1 VASVIG
7 ATLYNFHQLWFD
19 CVCWQKSFYR
29 RLTNEKQSDTFFK
42 VFYERIQDAQQ
53 SIKASMS
60 ANADESLA
68 STDNIEN
75 KDTVKD
81 ETKRKGDTL
90 PRHDIVF
97 VICVF

>member
-1 VASVIG
+1 
-7 ATLYNFHQLWFD
+7 
-19 CVCWQKSFYR
+19 
-29 RLTNEKQSDTFFK
+29 
-42 VFYERIQDAQQ
+42 
-53 SIKASMS
+53 MS